1 MGSFSQKLK
10 RYDLKNLQSSYASM
24 DINAKFEEELTFHF
38 KTNMRNLT
46 NFNSTTQKSKK
57 NGL

>member
-46 NFNSTTQKSKK
+46 NFDTITRKSEKF
-57 NGL
+57 GL